1 MYRWSYSQWIVAAG
15 FSIWGFSH
23 DAKTARPIRAQPC
36 TIQSACRA
44 ALPGPPLPARRL
56 LCLCLPRSLSKPLF
70 YQQPFS
76 SIITAVEFQ
85 GVMGQSRSILLC
97 ISCFY
102 KNYRTDLNTKK
113 GEQKDCSDNTQS
125 TECVFLCVCHSL
137 VFYITAH
144 TFCLSS
150 VVFDTV
156 RNAHQTKRAGCHVN
170 MLFVISLLFTSSSG
184 LFGTQPFQCNLNS

>member
-1 MYRWSYSQWIVAAG
+1 MYRWSNSQWIVAAE

-23 DAKTARPIRAQPC
+23 DAKSARPIRAQPC
-36 TIQSACRA
+36 TIQSACRT
-44 ALPGPPLPARRL
+44 ALPRPPLPARRL
-56 LCLCLPRSLSKPLF
+56 LCLCLPLSLSKPLF

-97 ISCFY
+97 ISCFSQ
-102 KNYRTDLNTKK
+102 KPTKLTSALK
-113 GEQKDCSDNTQS
+113 KKKKRIDRMQCTQS
-125 TECVFLCVCHSL
+125 TECGFLCVRHSL

-144 TFCLSS
+144 TVCLSS

-156 RNAHQTKRAGCHVN
+156 RNAHQTKRAGCRVN
-170 MLFVISLLFTSSSG
+170 MLFVISLLFTTR
-184 LFGTQPFQCNLNS
+184 LFGTQPF

>member
-1 MYRWSYSQWIVAAG
+1 MEECKESKQINKGMKGERMRRKEWRKDGRKVGRKEALSWNKWKRRQWRMEERETESWMYRWSYSQWIVAAG

-113 GEQKDCSDNTQS
+113 GE
-125 TECVFLCVCHSL
+125 
-137 VFYITAH
+137 
-144 TFCLSS
+144 
-150 VVFDTV
+150 
-156 RNAHQTKRAGCHVN
+156 
-170 MLFVISLLFTSSSG
+170 
-184 LFGTQPFQCNLNS
+184 